1 MSSPTLPAIEFGPA
15 TLDDLMR
22 VEGKAELVAGR
33 IYATVGSGYAPSRVA
48 FKIAMRLEAYS
59 ESGREGVAFADGI
72 GFACLP
78 PLSNGRQSFSP
89 DASYYIGPLPA
100 NEMRY
105 IEGTPIFAVE
115 VRSENDYGP
124 KAEAEMLAKRADYF
138 EAGTL
143 VVWDVDPEARSI
155 AAYRD
160 GDPAT
165 PAATFRPGD
174 LADAEPAVPG
184 WRLVVADLFQP
195 N

>member
-1 MSSPTLPAIEFGPA
+1 MSAASTSAPVIFGPA

-33 IYATVGSGYAPSRVA
+33 IIQTVGSGHTPCRVA
-48 FKIAMRLEAYS
+48 FKIAIRLELYSDEVGVGIAYC
-59 ESGREGVAFADGI
+59 DGI
-72 GFACLP
+72 GFAMIP

-89 DASYYIGPLPA
+89 DASYYLGPLPA

-124 KAEAEMLAKRADYF
+124 KAETEMEAKRADYF
-138 EAGTL
+138 ESGTQ
-143 VVWDVDPEARSI
+143 VVWDVDPEARTI
-155 AAYRD
+155 AVYR

-165 PAATFRPGD
+165 PTLVYRPGD
-174 LADAEPAVPG
+174 TADTEPALPG
-184 WRLVVADLFQP
+184 WRLPVAAIFR
-195 N
+195 